1 MRTAGLIGGE
11 WLLLA
16 DGGSPRAA
24 AFWSISLGDQ
34 PVEPTVRRQRPT
46 RALLRAEP
54 ATTLNH
60 VERLAAAS
68 STTPTT
74 AVCRQRWAVE
84 LIETSR
90 ICDSCSDPGI
100 AIDAYELRGGCQAGY
115 RFEVIGEPD
124 DDPPQLLGRL
134 IGKLRPAL
142 ALTHLEETE
151 HGPQMNDRLTLR
163 GTVHSDPDA
172 DHRVP
177 MVVING
183 REISWNELG
192 RIVATF
198 EGWQFK
204 LEFRDRSEE
213 LWPGRPGESQSKG
226 LKRPPGPKRTNLH
239 EKYDHPSDRSSNPN
253 DCHRCQSAQTSPAL
267 RASMGSSCEGTEP
280 AHGHAV
286 RSTIRTRCIALDQT
300 GRTMP
305 TAVQLAARAASH
317 AAAAVPQPAGC
328 L

>member
-1 MRTAGLIGGE
+1 
-11 WLLLA
+11 
-16 DGGSPRAA
+16 
-24 AFWSISLGDQ
+24 
-34 PVEPTVRRQRPT
+34 
-46 RALLRAEP
+46 
-54 ATTLNH
+54 
-60 VERLAAAS
+60 
-68 STTPTT
+68 
-74 AVCRQRWAVE
+74 
-84 LIETSR
+84 
-90 ICDSCSDPGI
+90 
-100 AIDAYELRGGCQAGY
+100 
-115 RFEVIGEPD
+115 
-124 DDPPQLLGRL
+124 
-134 IGKLRPAL
+134 
-142 ALTHLEETE
+142 
-151 HGPQMNDRLTLR
+151 
-163 GTVHSDPDA
+163 
-172 DHRVP
+172 
-177 MVVING
+177 
-183 REISWNELG
+183 
-192 RIVATF
+192 VATF